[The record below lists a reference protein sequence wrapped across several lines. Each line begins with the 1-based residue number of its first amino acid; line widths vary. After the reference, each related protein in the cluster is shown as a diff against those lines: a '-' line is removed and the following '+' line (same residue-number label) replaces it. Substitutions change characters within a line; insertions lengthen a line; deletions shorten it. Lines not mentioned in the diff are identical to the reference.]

1 MDITAFYQELD
12 QLFRAGQIDQVE
24 PYLLKQAADA
34 GEKQDLSAALA
45 VLNEL
50 IGFYRSQQR
59 YEDAI
64 HISGQALA
72 LCGHEAIFGSAS
84 HATTLLN
91 SATAYRFAG
100 QPQKAL
106 ELFSQAETIYQGQL
120 SPTDEHYAGLYNNM
134 SAAYSDIGEY
144 DRSADCLLRA
154 AAIMDALPERVKEAA
169 ITHAN
174 LAALY
179 SKMQNWSGA
188 KEQIA
193 KACDL
198 LRGIPEAAEQYK
210 QFCSMQEMFSK
221 HPD

>member
-12 QLFRAGQIDQVE
+12 QLFRAGQIEQVE

-34 GEKQDLSAALA
+34 GEKQDPSAALA

-134 SAAYSDIGEY
+134 SAACSDLGQNDRAAEY
-144 DRSADCLLRA
+144 LQRA
-154 AAIMDALPERVKEAA
+154 AAIMDALPERAVQAA
-169 ITHAN
+169 VTHAN
-174 LAALY
+174 LASLY
-179 SKMQNWSGA
+179 AKLQRWAEA

-193 KACDL
+193 RACAL
-198 LRGIPEAAEQYK
+198 LQDRPEAAAQYA
-210 QFCSMQEMFSK
+210 QFRAMQDAFARY
-221 HPD
+221 

>member
-1 MDITAFYQELD
+1 MHISDFYRELD
-12 QLFRAGQIDQVE
+12 QLFSANQIDKVE
-24 PYLLKQAADA
+24 PFLLTQAAAA
-34 GEKQDLSAALA
+34 GEEGDASAALA

-59 YEDAI
+59 YDDAI
-64 HISGQALA
+64 RIAGQALA
-72 LCGHEAIFGSAS
+72 LCGHAAIFGSPS

-106 ELFSQAETIYQGQL
+106 ELFAQAETIYQGQL

-134 SAAYSDIGEY
+134 SAACSDVGEY
-144 DRSADCLLRA
+144 DRAADYLLRA
-154 AAIMDALPERVKEAA
+154 AAIMDALPQRVKEAA
-169 ITHAN
+169 VTHAN

-179 SKMQNWSGA
+179 SRTGNWHGA
-188 KEQIA
+188 KEEIA

-198 LRGIPEAAEQYK
+198 TRGRGDLSAQHQ
-210 QFCSMQEMFSK
+210 QFCAMQEEFSR